1 MCGGMRPLASLAG
14 VVVALIFCVRM
25 IRVYIEVSALEL
37 RGVHHHL
44 FKQFSYRDNPL
55 SLLQFLAKNA
65 ATGRSI
71 RSGAVTN

>member
-1 MCGGMRPLASLAG
+1 MRRNASIGFLSCGGRGFDILL
-14 VVVALIFCVRM
+14 RM